1 MRTSASATRENGT
14 VSELSIPSLTML
26 KSIPCEL
33 VFAECRD
40 CRSEVFVRLPN
51 RTASQVHLLS
61 ATGDVNFVNPGTRAI
76 PTESWQR
83 WYFWSNDAH
92 TRLKDE
98 SVKREYVMEYTN
110 RRLMWHG
117 MLLFLIGL
125 LTGFAETHFTN
136 TRMGL
141 AAHLEGVMNG
151 IFLLALGAIWNEVHV
166 SPRTKRVAYW
176 IALFGTYGNWFVTT
190 LAAVF
195 GTGALSPITA
205 AGRSGQPWQENFVT
219 LGFLLVG
226 ATIIATSV
234 LVLWGLRGKASS

>member
-1 MRTSASATRENGT
+1 
-14 VSELSIPSLTML
+14 
-26 KSIPCEL
+26 
-33 VFAECRD
+33 
-40 CRSEVFVRLPN
+40 
-51 RTASQVHLLS
+51 
-61 ATGDVNFVNPGTRAI
+61 
-76 PTESWQR
+76 
-83 WYFWSNDAH
+83 
-92 TRLKDE
+92 
-98 SVKREYVMEYTN
+98 VKREYAMEYVN

-151 IFLLALGAIWNEVHV
+151 IFLLALGASWNEIRL
-166 SPRTKRVAYW
+166 SRRTRNVAYW

-205 AGRSGQPWQENFVT
+205 AGHSGRPWQETFVT
-219 LGFLLVG
+219 LGFLSVG

-234 LVLWGLRGKASS
+234 LVLWGLRGKTPSPD